1 MSCGLGVIVEH
12 TIWMK
17 VMSKRIRIRINQL
30 TEERDKCSDE
40 MDKMWFNK
48 IIAELSYV
56 DKMIIDSVLEKS
68 QEIQKLA
75 LKYGW

>member
-1 MSCGLGVIVEH
+1 
-12 TIWMK
+12 MK
-17 VMSKRIRIRINQL
+17 VMSRRNRDRNPREYIRIRINQL

>member
-1 MSCGLGVIVEH
+1 
-12 TIWMK
+12 MK
-17 VMSKRIRIRINQL
+17 VMSRRNRDRNPREYIRIRINQL

-75 LKYGW
+75 LKHGW

>member
-1 MSCGLGVIVEH
+1 MSRRNRDRNPREY
-12 TIWMK
+12 
-17 VMSKRIRIRINQL
+17 IRIRINQL

-75 LKYGW
+75 LKHGW

>member
-1 MSCGLGVIVEH
+1 MSRRNRDRNPREY
-12 TIWMK
+12 
-17 VMSKRIRIRINQL
+17 IRIRMNQL